1 MTEELRKTDTQKQE
15 IVEEDQAERTRETR
29 LFVPRVDIYESKD
42 DINLIADIPGAD
54 QDSIEITLEKNILT
68 IEARVV
74 TEKPVDFSLTYA
86 EYGIGDFKR
95 KFTLSNEIDK
105 DRINAVVK
113 DGVLSLK
120 MPKAG
125 PAKAQKIEVKVCINK
140 RTF

>member
-125 PAKAQKIEVKVCINK
+125 PAKAQKIEVKSA
-140 RTF
+140 

>member
-15 IVEEDQAERTRETR
+15 IVEDDQAERTRETR
-29 LFVPRVDIYESKD
+29 LFVPRVDIYENKD
-42 DINLIADIPGAD
+42 DIHLIADIPGAD

-68 IEARVV
+68 IEARIV

-86 EYGIGDFKR
+86 EYGVGDFKR

-125 PAKAQKIEVKVCINK
+125 PAKAQKIEVKSA
-140 RTF
+140 

>member
-1 MTEELRKTDTQKQE
+1 MTEELRKKDTQKQE

-42 DINLIADIPGAD
+42 DIHLIADIPGAD

-86 EYGIGDFKR
+86 EYGVGDFKR

-105 DRINAVVK
+105 DRINAIVK
-113 DGVLSLK
+113 DGVLTLK

-125 PAKAQKIEVKVCINK
+125 PAKAQKIEVKSA
-140 RTF
+140 

>member
-1 MTEELRKTDTQKQE
+1 MTEELRKTETQKQE
-15 IVEEDQAERTRETR
+15 IVEEDQTERTRETR
-29 LFVPRVDIYESKD
+29 LFVPRVDIYETKD
-42 DINLIADIPGAD
+42 DIHLIADIPGAD

-86 EYGIGDFKR
+86 EYGVGDFKR

-105 DRINAVVK
+105 ERINAVVK

-125 PAKAQKIEVKVCINK
+125 PAKAQKIEVKSA
-140 RTF
+140 

>member
-1 MTEELRKTDTQKQE
+1 MTEELRKKDTQKQE

-42 DINLIADIPGAD
+42 DIHLIADIPGAD

-86 EYGIGDFKR
+86 EYGVGDFKR

-105 DRINAVVK
+105 DRINAIVK
-113 DGVLSLK
+113 DGVLTLK

-125 PAKAQKIEVKVCINK
+125 PAKAQKIEVKAA
-140 RTF
+140 

>member
-1 MTEELRKTDTQKQE
+1 MTEELRKKDTQKHE

-42 DINLIADIPGAD
+42 DIHLIADIPGAD

-86 EYGIGDFKR
+86 EYGVGDFKR

-113 DGVLSLK
+113 DGVLTLK

-125 PAKAQKIEVKVCINK
+125 PAKAQKIEVKSA
-140 RTF
+140 

>member
-1 MTEELRKTDTQKQE
+1 MTEELRKTETQKQE

-29 LFVPRVDIYESKD
+29 LFVPRVDIYETKD
-42 DINLIADIPGAD
+42 DIHLIADIPGAD

-86 EYGIGDFKR
+86 EYGVGDFKR

-105 DRINAVVK
+105 ERINAVVK

-125 PAKAQKIEVKVCINK
+125 PAKAQKIEVKSA
-140 RTF
+140 

>member
-15 IVEEDQAERTRETR
+15 IVEENQVERTRETR

-68 IEARVV
+68 IEARVG

-125 PAKAQKIEVKVCINK
+125 PAKAQKIEVKSA
-140 RTF
+140 

>member
-29 LFVPRVDIYESKD
+29 LFVPRVDIYETKD
-42 DINLIADIPGAD
+42 DIHLIADIPGAD

-86 EYGIGDFKR
+86 EYGVGDFKR

-125 PAKAQKIEVKVCINK
+125 PAKAQKIEVKSA
-140 RTF
+140 

>member
-1 MTEELRKTDTQKQE
+1 MTEELRKKDTQKQE

-42 DINLIADIPGAD
+42 DIHLIADIPGAD
-54 QDSIEITLEKNILT
+54 QDLIEITLEKNILT

-86 EYGIGDFKR
+86 EYGVGDFKR

-113 DGVLSLK
+113 DGVLTLK

-125 PAKAQKIEVKVCINK
+125 PAKAQKIEVKSA
-140 RTF
+140 

>member
-15 IVEEDQAERTRETR
+15 IVEENQVERTRETR

-125 PAKAQKIEVKVCINK
+125 PAKAQKIEVKSA
-140 RTF
+140 